1 MTAINRVVELDKLLL
16 LILLINNYS
25 TSDFLGD
32 LEHRLARA
40 TGERRAGEFLFQRI
54 SLTVQ
59 RFNAVAFRG
68 SFPASSLLT
77 SLDAVDE

>member
-1 MTAINRVVELDKLLL
+1 MNSSAS
-16 LILLINNYS
+16 Y
-25 TSDFLGD
+25 FLGD
-32 LEHRLARA
+32 LGYRLARA
-40 TGERRAGEFLFQRI
+40 TGERMRAGEFLFKRI

-77 SLDAVDE
+77 ALDSVDE